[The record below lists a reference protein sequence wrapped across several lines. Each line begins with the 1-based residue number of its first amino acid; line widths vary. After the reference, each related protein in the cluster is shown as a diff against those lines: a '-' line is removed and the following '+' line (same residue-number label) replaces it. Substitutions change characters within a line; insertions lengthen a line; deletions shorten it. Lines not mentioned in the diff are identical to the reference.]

1 MELNREQFNKL
12 DEKYKGKEIENLLG
26 IDGLTFIKYISGPRA
41 YMFSNQIAQF
51 IHVMHPEYPALSTGK
66 ENAFG
71 NFSDGKVVAK
81 HNYEILDKIP
91 RFRRNPDFK
100 YLLVL
105 HNLDTDEYDVQE
117 MCHYEKLS
125 NIYGYMKP
133 YTKVDRKVIGDRIK
147 KGEVIHKSNN
157 HDDYGNYRYGVN
169 AKVAMLAIAETQEDP
184 VLICKEFAD
193 NLKITLIKEVTIP
206 LNCNDILTNLFGD
219 DDNYR
224 CLPELGEDITD
235 KGILCSIRR
244 MVTNQAIFA
253 LSWESLKNFKQS
265 DEIFEGKGRIIDI
278 DININKLE
286 EFNGSEEPTNHRHQL
301 KEIYDEQLAYH
312 RNVVKSLGK
321 YLNPRYGLKTSDL
334 LKHVYRTSSNY
345 INNENPDSTIEIK
358 TRSSAGTIYEFAC
371 LTVKIAF
378 ETGLFEGCKLT
389 DRFGTKGVIGKILP
403 REFMPRDKFG
413 NVADIVFNATST
425 VSRANPGQNV
435 ELELNYLNETIVRR
449 LKEMT
454 DLEEKGKL
462 VIEFMTDCN
471 EEQGKDIAKKWRLM
485 TKNGKVE
492 FINSIEQAGYMLLQQ
507 PPLHGTI
514 NWEQLA
520 SLYRKYDIEISNI
533 RWKIPYFN
541 IQNKSNRYKTKK
553 EWKSIQ
559 NHYNYAWD
567 FDKETGRGRITMEKA
582 LKQVKK
588 NKIDLKTA
596 DHSKIYIWQNNPIT
610 YKKFLQIKED
620 RETMLE
626 KLARSITVVRNKDE
640 ELTAKEFESWDTYV
654 SENKSDNSIIRDYR
668 SGGPVIIANKYIMVL
683 KQIAET
689 GFSAVS
695 LGSVNQMGMPIKI
708 AKKEIGYPYAD
719 TPVAAGY
726 MEITNTERIVEPDL
740 VHRWIASHSTNP
752 ELKNQLVEM
761 LLNKNPLK
769 LHDLPIESNK
779 IADDVPA
786 LSLLAYLFSVG
797 VMPLNDEE
805 DPFERFDDLEFD
817 LNDYFMKKN
826 SQQGV

>member
-12 DEKYKGKEIENLLG
+12 DEKYKGKKMEDLLG

-51 IHVMHPEYPALSTGK
+51 IHVLNPEYPALSTGK

-71 NFSDGKVVAK
+71 NFSDGKIVAK

-91 RFRRNPDFK
+91 RFRKNPDFK

-117 MCHYEKLS
+117 ICHYEKLS

-133 YTKVDRKVIGDRIK
+133 YTKTDDKVIGERIR

-193 NLKITLIKEVTIP
+193 NLKFNLIKEVTIP
-206 LNCNDILTNLFGD
+206 LNCNDILINIFGD
-219 DDNYR
+219 DKEYK
-224 CLPELGEDITD
+224 CLPELGEDITNR
-235 KGILCSIRR
+235 GILCAIRR

-253 LSWESLKNFKQS
+253 LSWEALKNIKQS

-286 EFNGSEEPTNHRHQL
+286 EFNGAHEETNHRHQL
-301 KEIYDEQLAYH
+301 KVIYDEQLAYH
-312 RNVVKSLGK
+312 RNIVKSLGK
-321 YLNPRYGLKTSDL
+321 YLNPRYGFKTSPL
-334 LKHVYRTSSNY
+334 LQHVYRVSSNY

-358 TRSSAGTIYEFAC
+358 TRSSAGTIFEFAC
-371 LTVKIAF
+371 LTIKIAF
-378 ETGLFEGCKLT
+378 ESGLFEGCKLT

-403 REFMPRDKFG
+403 REYMPRDKFG

-449 LKEMT
+449 IKEMNG
-454 DLEEKGKL
+454 LEEKGKL
-462 VIEFMTDCN
+462 IIEFMTDCN
-471 EEQGKDIAKKWRLM
+471 EEQGKDIAKRWKLM
-485 TKNGKVE
+485 TKNGKAE
-492 FINSIEQAGYMLLQQ
+492 FINSIEQTGYLLLQQ
-507 PPLHGTI
+507 PPLYGTI
-514 NWEQLA
+514 DWERLA
-520 SLYRKYDIEISNI
+520 YLYRKYDIEISNV
-533 RWKIPYFN
+533 RWKIPYYN

-567 FDKETGRGRITMEKA
+567 LDTKTGRGRITMEKA
-582 LKQVKK
+582 MKQLKKDKV
-588 NKIDLKTA
+588 DLDKV
-596 DHSKIYIWQNNPIT
+596 DHSKVYIWQNNPIT
-610 YKKFLQIKED
+610 YEKFLKIKEE

-626 KLARSITVVRNKDE
+626 KLARSITIVRNKDE
-640 ELTAKEFESWDTYV
+640 ELTEKEFESWDTYV
-654 SENKSDNSIIRDYR
+654 SENKNDGSVIRDYR

-683 KQIAET
+683 KQITET

-695 LGSVNQMGMPIKI
+695 LSSVNQMGMPIKI
-708 AKKEIGYPYAD
+708 AKKEIGFPYPD
-719 TPVAAGY
+719 PPVALGY
-726 MEITNTERIVEPDL
+726 MEITNTERLVEPDL

-752 ELKNQLVEM
+752 EFKNKLIEM
-761 LLNKNPLK
+761 LLNSNPLE
-769 LHDLPIESNK
+769 LHDLPIDSK
-779 IADDVPA
+779 SVSDDVPA
-786 LSLLAYLFSVG
+786 LSLLAYLFSIG
-797 VMPLNDEE
+797 LLSINSNEE
-805 DPFERFDDLEFD
+805 DPFERFDNFEMDINE
-817 LNDYFMKKN
+817 YFAKKN
-826 SQQGV
+826 QSGV

>member
-12 DEKYKGKEIENLLG
+12 DEKYKGKEMENLLG
-26 IDGLTFIKYISGPRA
+26 IGGLTFIKYISGPRA

-51 IHVMHPEYPALSTGK
+51 IHVLHPEYPALSTGK

-71 NFSDGKVVAK
+71 NFSDGKIVAK
-81 HNYEILDKIP
+81 NNYEILDKIP

-117 MCHYEKLS
+117 ICHYEKLS

-133 YTKVDRKVIGDRIK
+133 YTKTDKKVIGDRIK

-193 NLKITLIKEVTIP
+193 NLKFTLIKEVTIP
-206 LNCNDILTNLFGD
+206 LNCNDILINLFGD

-224 CLPELGEDITD
+224 CLPEMGEDITD
-235 KGILCSIRR
+235 RGILCAIRR
-244 MVTNQAIFA
+244 MITNQAIFA

-265 DEIFEGKGRIIDI
+265 DEIFEGKGKIIDI

-286 EFNGSEEPTNHRHQL
+286 EFNGADDPCNHRHQL

-321 YLNPRYGLKTSDL
+321 YLNPRYGLKTSAL
-334 LKHVYRTSSNY
+334 LQHVYRTSSNY

-358 TRSSAGTIYEFAC
+358 TRSSAGTIFEFAC
-371 LTVKIAF
+371 LTIKIAF
-378 ETGLFEGCKLT
+378 ESGLFEGCKLT

-403 REFMPRDKFG
+403 REYMPRDKFG

-425 VSRANPGQNV
+425 VSRANPGQNI

-449 LKEMT
+449 LKDMS

-462 VIEFMTDCN
+462 IIEFMTDCN
-471 EEQGKDIAKKWRLM
+471 EEQGKDISKKWRLM
-485 TKNGKVE
+485 TKNGKAE
-492 FINSIEQAGYMLLQQ
+492 FINSIEQTGYMLLQQ
-507 PPLHGTI
+507 PPLYGTI
-514 NWEQLA
+514 NWERLA
-520 SLYRKYDIEISNI
+520 YLYRKYDVEISNI
-533 RWKIPYFN
+533 RWKIPYYN

-553 EWKSIQ
+553 EWKSIE
-559 NHYNYAWD
+559 NHYNYCWD
-567 FDKETGRGRITMEKA
+567 FDKSTDRGKITVEKA
-582 LKQVKK
+582 LKQLKK
-588 NKIDLKTA
+588 DKISLKEA
-596 DHSKIYIWQNNPIT
+596 NDKPIYLFQGATPFKRVLEN
-610 YKKFLQIKED
+610 KED
-620 RETMLE
+620 DESMLE
-626 KLARSITVVRNKDE
+626 KLARSITIVKNKDE
-640 ELTAKEFESWDTYV
+640 ELTEKEFESYDTYV
-654 SENKSDNSIIRDYR
+654 SVNKNDGAIVRDYR
-668 SGGPVIIANKYIMVL
+668 GAGPVIIANKYIMVL

-695 LGSVNQMGMPIKI
+695 LSSVNQMGMPIKI
-708 AKKEIGYPYAD
+708 AKKEIGYPYPD

-740 VHRWIASHSTNP
+740 VHRWISSHSTNP
-752 ELKNQLVEM
+752 ELKNQLIEM
-761 LLNKNPLK
+761 LLNKNPLQ

-779 IADDVPA
+779 IGDDVPA
-786 LSLLAYLFSVG
+786 LSLLAYMFSVG
-797 VMPLNDEE
+797 MMPLEGEEE
-805 DPFERFDDLEFD
+805 DPFERFDDFD
-817 LNDYFMKKN
+817 MDINDYFMKKN
-826 SQQGV
+826 QQGV